1 MEAAMRKVIYG
12 VGLLCFITG
21 CTHTRYSLVPGSLTE
36 AHRQI
41 ETISTR
47 RAVQLRFR
55 DGHTL
60 KTRNLR
66 LTPDSLYTPEGGYA
80 LRELEWVRL
89 RRRGT
94 SGLLRGAAKGGLI
107 GLLPPIALLG
117 ALSEK
122 GCSDPFGCGIA
133 VAGVVM
139 LSGVTVGAGLV
150 LGGLV
155 GYLHG
160 IPVTYRVRLPETD
173 TSSTTPPQPQP

>member
-1 MEAAMRKVIYG
+1 MNVTMGKMTYG
-12 VGLLCFITG
+12 ISLLSLLFTG
-21 CTHTRYSLVPGSLTE
+21 CTHTYTLVPGSLTQ
-36 AHRQI
+36 AHHQI

-60 KTRNLR
+60 KARNLR

-80 LRELEWVRL
+80 LRALEWIRL

-94 SGLLRGAAKGGLI
+94 SGLLHGAAEGGLI
-107 GLLPPIALLG
+107 GLAPPIALLG
-117 ALSEK
+117 AILEK
-122 GCSDPFGCGIA
+122 GCNDGLGCGIA

-155 GYLHG
+155 GYLYG

-173 TSSTTPPQPQP
+173 TSSTTPP